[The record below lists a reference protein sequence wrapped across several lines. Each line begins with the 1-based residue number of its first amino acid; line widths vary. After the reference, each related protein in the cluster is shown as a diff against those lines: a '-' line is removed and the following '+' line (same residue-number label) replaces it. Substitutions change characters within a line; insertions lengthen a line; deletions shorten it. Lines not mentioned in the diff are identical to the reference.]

1 MQRSCVVWKKI
12 ENFFQLLFLFLF
24 LFLLFYTGRS
34 SKIRKCMNTVGKK
47 FLKNSSVILHQNPL
61 NTSSPP
67 QQSTMSNDD
76 ATSCVVWKK
85 NWKFFSTFVSSW
97 FIVGTLEQILYV
109 YHRRK
114 IPEKFINYMA
124 PKSIE
129 LIVHLQPRSSVSAS
143 GSPLSF
149 RSVRRVFSID
159 HTKALYTIN
168 LYMLSFT
175 MAGAGV

>member
-1 MQRSCVVWKKI
+1 MQRRVLFGKKI

-34 SKIRKCMNTVGKK
+34 RKIRKCMNTVGKK

-85 NWKFFSTFVSSW
+85 N
-97 FIVGTLEQILYV
+97 
-109 YHRRK
+109 
-114 IPEKFINYMA
+114 
-124 PKSIE
+124 
-129 LIVHLQPRSSVSAS
+129 
-143 GSPLSF
+143 
-149 RSVRRVFSID
+149 
-159 HTKALYTIN
+159 
-168 LYMLSFT
+168 
-175 MAGAGV
+175 